1 MGSLFE
7 VVLILVLVIAN
18 AVFAMSETAIVAS
31 RRARLQQRA
40 EEGDG
45 RAARALALAD
55 DPNVFLATVQIGIHA
70 HRDPRRRV
78 RWCYGRQP
86 SGGRSGRDAADRTL
100 CWHHRHCPSS
110 ARDHLPLTG
119 SGRVGAEAY
128 SPQQPRGYRL
138 VGGRVDEQA
147 ILHHRTIGASS
158 GRLDGCVAEAVARA
172 DDGGAAG
179 H

>member
-55 DPNVFLATVQIGIHA
+55 DPNVFLATVQIGI
-70 HRDPRRRV
+70 
-78 RWCYGRQP
+78 
-86 SGGRSGRDAADRTL
+86 TL
-100 CWHHRHCPSS
+100 IGIL
-110 ARDHLPLTG
+110 A
-119 SGRVGAEAY
+119 GAF
-128 SPQQPRGYRL
+128 
-138 VGGRVDEQA
+138 
-147 ILHHRTIGASS
+147 
-158 GRLDGCVAEAVARA
+158 
-172 DDGGAAG
+172 GGATVANRLEDVLAG
-179 H
+179 MPLIGPYAGTIAIALVQFQAGSYGNR